1 MARCKNCS
9 LTLEMVKEAIELF
22 NDESSKNVE
31 SHSHPPSK
39 YEKKCKQFFS
49 KPHTTFFRIKT
60 SPLSVFCWRKMG
72 ERGGIIL
79 NINNAY
85 YYEIKA
91 HESHKDGFFIFLTHQ
106 FLTFIHLW
114 CCYLSCDW
122 SFSVSCYFCTKYF
135 LRNSSAL

>member
-1 MARCKNCS
+1 MLIDSGDGQRGDWAFQWWEFKKCRVPLILLASMK
-9 LTLEMVKEAIELF
+9 
-22 NDESSKNVE
+22 
-31 SHSHPPSK
+31 
-39 YEKKCKQFFS
+39 KKCKQFFS
-49 KPHTTFFRIKT
+49 NPHTTFFRIKT

-122 SFSVSCYFCTKYF
+122 SFSVSCYFCTKF
-135 LRNSSAL
+135 LKK